1 MTTAMNQW
9 DVNEAIFACPAL
21 VEFRL
26 VCEGVK
32 GDFAEIVSTQ
42 YLYRFVVNTED
53 ALWVLEHWRYNGV
66 YGELPLDAPIL
77 PLSMKHMTRLAEV
90 IEQIAMSEDRDVAPA
105 DLPTVAPVAPVKQTD
120 AMKIMSVTDAI
131 VRVPLLAVLKMYC
144 SGSRDGMVAVSS
156 DRYYVRFIMSFEEAL
171 WVFGYWGDNGVTSVF
186 PADAPI
192 SSVSALAVLRMSDFA
207 ERITS
212 EDSKARVIVYDNP
225 MVSMLESDHIANIAR
240 LKDLTEQVSVLK
252 TMLAGTKLVSDA
264 NEDIISSQ
272 ESELV
277 RLNALLDAPK
287 KRKVK
292 MSKEEKFAQ
301 MWLSLPKQA
310 ESLWG
315 ISVSKGSKC
324 VIAHT
329 DWRNYW
335 FETLAHAE
343 GFIKAWAIEGERP
356 SLSNLRIGM
365 KPMKGDEDV

>member
-53 ALWVLEHWRYNGV
+53 MLWVLEHWRYNGV
-66 YGELPLDAPIL
+66 YGDLPPDAPIL
-77 PLSMKHMTRLAEV
+77 PLSMKHMTDLAEV
-90 IEQIAMSEDRDVAPA
+90 IEQVAMSEDRDVAPA

-131 VRVPLLAVLKMYC
+131 ARVPLLAILKMYC
-144 SGSRDGMVAVSS
+144 SGSHGGMVTISS
-156 DRYYVRFIMSFEEAL
+156 DRYYARFIMSFDEAR
-171 WVFGYWGDNGVTSVF
+171 WVFGYWGEHGVTSMF
-186 PADAPI
+186 PSDAPI
-192 SSVSALAVLRMSDFA
+192 SSDSALAVLRMSDFA

-212 EDSKARVIVYDNP
+212 EDRKARVIVYDNP
-225 MVSMLESDHIANIAR
+225 MVSMLESDHLANIAR
-240 LKDLTEQVSVLK
+240 LKELTEQVSVMK
-252 TMLAGTKLVSDA
+252 TTIAGMNLVCDA
-264 NEDIISSQ
+264 NEDIIASQ
-272 ESELV
+272 GIELV
-277 RLNALLDAPK
+277 RLNALLDVPK
-287 KRKVK
+287 KRKAKV
-292 MSKEEKFAQ
+292 SKTEKLAKL
-301 MWLSLPKQA
+301 WLSLPKQA
-310 ESLWG
+310 ENLWG
-315 ISVSKGSKC
+315 VSEFALKGGL
-324 VIAHT
+324 IAHT
-329 DWRNYW
+329 DWSDYW
-335 FETLAHAE
+335 FATIAHAE